1 MTKNICDLV
10 NHIHFLKEYQLPDW
24 QHRDI
29 QVKRGDYVEG
39 GKLDDK
45 INILSEEMIFCIQ
58 HILNCLGDNYVL
70 ISVTGN
76 LWQ

>member
-1 MTKNICDLV
+1 
-10 NHIHFLKEYQLPDW
+10 
-24 QHRDI
+24 
-29 QVKRGDYVEG
+29 VEG

-76 LWQ
+76 L